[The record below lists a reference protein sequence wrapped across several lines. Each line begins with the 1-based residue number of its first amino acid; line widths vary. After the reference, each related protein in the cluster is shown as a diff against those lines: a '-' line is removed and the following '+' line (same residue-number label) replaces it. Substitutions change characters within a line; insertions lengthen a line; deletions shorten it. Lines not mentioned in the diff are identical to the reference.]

1 MLRVMPWLVSEARV
15 LASADV
21 ARSRRAKRR
30 GLLRRD
36 GFEGALVLD
45 GCHWVHTIGMRF
57 DLDVAYVGGD
67 GVVLKTVRMP
77 RYRIGAPVR
86 RARWVIEAEAGAFER
101 WGLQPGDPVELRV
114 EDAQGE
120 SKPSRDGRAGPAEA
134 DGSAGSAAPADPAG
148 GSVNGRGQDRSVAAG
163 DP

>member
-1 MLRVMPWLVSEARV
+1 M

-36 GFEGALVLD
+36 RFEGALVLD
-45 GCHWVHTIGMRF
+45 RCHWVHTIGMRF
-57 DLDVAYVGGD
+57 PVDVAYVGED
-67 GVVLKTVRMP
+67 GVVLKTVRMS

-101 WGLQPGDPVELRV
+101 WGLHPGDPVELRL
-114 EDAQGE
+114 EDAGTDGGDGAAGPNGSGGVSGGAE
-120 SKPSRDGRAGPAEA
+120 AAGPSRNGPGE
-134 DGSAGSAAPADPAG
+134 
-148 GSVNGRGQDRSVAAG
+148 DRSVTAG
-163 DP
+163 DG

>member
-1 MLRVMPWLVSEARV
+1 MPWLVSEARV

-21 ARSRRAKRR
+21 VRSRRAKRR

-45 GCHWVHTIGMRF
+45 RCHWVHTIGMRF
-57 DLDVAYVGGD
+57 ALDVAYVGDD

-114 EDAQGE
+114 EDTPAE
-120 SKPSRDGRAGPAEA
+120 AEPSRDGHAGPAA
-134 DGSAGSAAPADPAG
+134 TD
-148 GSVNGRGQDRSVAAG
+148 GSVNGSGKDRSVAAG
-163 DP
+163 DG